1 MPLHA
6 PQIHLSNRD
15 RREEKE
21 KGKGKKKKN
30 GITRWGMVQ
39 TFNTL
44 LQVSKVT
51 FVHSMK
57 RWGGKGKFYLKNKI
71 FLFYSKILKL
81 EFWSTQRKEEGI
93 EKIKIRSNSSF
104 FKCIDKIVFTIW
116 INFFFLYKQFKFES
130 KRDEEKEK
138 MIHIMTTRDKSPV
151 SCFIQYNMDIIYGII
166 LIYIFF
172 FFFLYI

>member
-51 FVHSMK
+51 FVHSME
-57 RWGGKGKFYLKNKI
+57 RWRGKGKFYLKNKI

-116 INFFFLYKQFKFES
+116 INFFFYISNLNLSRNEM
-130 KRDEEKEK
+130 KRKK
-138 MIHIMTTRDKSPV
+138 KWSI
-151 SCFIQYNMDIIYGII
+151 
-166 LIYIFF
+166 
-172 FFFLYI
+172 